1 MLRYTDLKEDAVI
14 RFSDAYKLM
23 GERLK
28 EKFTYLASKCTYPST
43 WDQEQLEDAVDRYQ
57 RSENPCDA
65 VDNMVDGEFYFLISH
80 DSIITPLPPIYRTR
94 KLIYIFSS

>member
-1 MLRYTDLKEDAVI
+1 MLRYTDLKEEAVN
-14 RFSDAYKLM
+14 RFSAAYKLM

-28 EKFTYLASKCTYPST
+28 EKFTDLATKCTYPST

-57 RSENPCDA
+57 RAENPCDA

-80 DSIITPLPPIYRTR
+80 APPFNRTR

>member
-65 VDNMVDGEFYFLISH
+65 VDNMVDGEFYFFNFTRSH
-80 DSIITPLPPIYRTR
+80 KYPPSPIYRTR
-94 KLIYIFSS
+94 KLIHIFSS